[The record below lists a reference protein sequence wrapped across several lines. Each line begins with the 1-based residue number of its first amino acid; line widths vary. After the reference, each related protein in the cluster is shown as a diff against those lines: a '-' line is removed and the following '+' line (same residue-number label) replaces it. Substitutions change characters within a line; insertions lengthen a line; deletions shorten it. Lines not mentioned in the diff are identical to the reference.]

1 MIENLFATPIY
12 SAVVDNFQSLN
23 YHIDKVI
30 HKIKFYRI
38 EGWGSTHLLSTDF
51 SKNDK
56 INILNEF
63 GLNKLSK
70 EIDKHLREYCS
81 EIGYEYKR
89 YKMDSWLSKFEK
101 GHYAHIHHHGV
112 TDISGVYYYKTNGKD
127 GNLFFETPNQFLD
140 STLCYEKYGDRW
152 VHYPKEGKLVLF
164 PGWLKHGVSTNDTDD
179 DRISLSFNI
188 IFDRR

>member
-23 YHIDKVI
+23 YRLDKVI
-30 HKIKFYRI
+30 HKVKFYKI
-38 EGWGSTHLLSTDF
+38 EGWGSTHLLSTNF

-56 INILNEF
+56 IDILHEL

-70 EIDKHLREYCS
+70 EIDKHLKEYCS

-89 YKMDSWLSKFEK
+89 YKIDSWLSKFEK
-101 GHYAHIHHHGV
+101 GNYAHIHHHGL

-127 GNLFFETPNQFLD
+127 GNLFFETPNQFLG

-152 VHYPKEGKLVLF
+152 EHNPKEGKLILF

-188 IFDRR
+188 IFERR

>member
-89 YKMDSWLSKFEK
+89 YKMD
-101 GHYAHIHHHGV
+101 
-112 TDISGVYYYKTNGKD
+112 
-127 GNLFFETPNQFLD
+127 
-140 STLCYEKYGDRW
+140 
-152 VHYPKEGKLVLF
+152 
-164 PGWLKHGVSTNDTDD
+164 
-179 DRISLSFNI
+179 
-188 IFDRR
+188 